1 VEEVKR
7 DCILLRLG
15 KRTKLL
21 PLVSDWPEY
30 ERVLAREVQALRS
43 GTLLGYVPKQPASGW
58 TNNFVIAKSHHEF
71 VWHRESVSEMRG
83 SSLQKTVSG
92 SDSS

>member
-1 VEEVKR
+1 ME
-7 DCILLRLG
+7 ILLLH
-15 KRTKLL
+15 
-21 PLVSDWPEY
+21 E
-30 ERVLAREVQALRS
+30 
-43 GTLLGYVPKQPASGW
+43 TLSIFSKQDHVPKQPASGW